1 MAAATSSGGPGDS
14 GSSSGSGKRA
24 GATGS
29 GQAGSSG
36 KGPAKAGKNAPPPLP
51 EPLRVPVADSH
62 THLDMQSGTVR
73 DALAKAAAVG
83 VTTVVQVGC
92 DIAGSRWA
100 AETAA
105 AHESVWATVALH
117 PNEAPRIVLG
127 DPDGWSRQ
135 GAREPG
141 GEAALDAA
149 LDEIDALAGL
159 PQVRGVG
166 ETGLDHFR
174 TGPEGMAAQ
183 ERSFRRHIDMAKR
196 HGKAL
201 VIHDREAHADV
212 LRVLDEEGAP
222 STVVFHCF
230 SGDAEM
236 AKICAGQGYLMS
248 FAGNVTF
255 KNAQPLRDALAVAPL
270 DLLLVETDAPFL
282 TPAPYRGRP
291 NAPYLIPL
299 TLRAMA
305 EVKGVAEDALAE
317 AVAANTAR
325 AFGY

>member
-1 MAAATSSGGPGDS
+1 MPS
-14 GSSSGSGKRA
+14 
-24 GATGS
+24 
-29 GQAGSSG
+29 
-36 KGPAKAGKNAPPPLP
+36 KNADVPPPP
-51 EPLRVPVADSH
+51 PAPLRVAVADSH
-62 THLDMQSGTVR
+62 THLDMQSGTV
-73 DALAKAAAVG
+73 AEGLAKAAAVG

-92 DIAGSRWA
+92 DLRGSRWA

-105 AHESVWATVALH
+105 AHDSVHATVALH

-141 GEAALDAA
+141 GDAA
-149 LDEIDALAGL
+149 LDEALAEIDRLAAL
-159 PQVRGVG
+159 PQVLGVG
-166 ETGLDHFR
+166 ETGLDFFR

-183 ERSFRRHIDMAKR
+183 ERSFRAHIEIAKR

-212 LRVLDEEGAP
+212 LRILKEEGAP
-222 STVVFHCF
+222 ERTVFHCY
-230 SGDAEM
+230 SGDAAM
-236 AKICAGQGYLMS
+236 AEICAEHGYFMS

-255 KNAQPLRDALAVAPL
+255 KNAQDLRDALAVAPL
-270 DLLLVETDAPFL
+270 DLVLVETDAPFL

-291 NAPYLIPL
+291 NAPYLIPV

-305 EVKGVAEDALAE
+305 EVRGIDEDAMAT
-317 AVAANTAR
+317 AVSANTAR

>member
-1 MAAATSSGGPGDS
+1 MSKSTKD
-14 GSSSGSGKRA
+14 
-24 GATGS
+24 
-29 GQAGSSG
+29 
-36 KGPAKAGKNAPPPLP
+36 APPPLP

-62 THLDMQSGTVR
+62 THLDMQDDSVTE
-73 DALAKAAAVG
+73 ALAKAASVG

-92 DIAGSRWA
+92 DVNGSRWA

-105 AHESVWATVALH
+105 AHEAVHATVALH

-127 DPDGWSRQ
+127 DPGGASQPPRAGGGGSRQ
-135 GAREPG
+135 GARAPG
-141 GEAALDAA
+141 GDAALDAA
-149 LDEIDALAGL
+149 LAEIDALAAL
-159 PQVRGVG
+159 PHVRGVG

-174 TGPEGMAAQ
+174 TGPDGMAAQ
-183 ERSFRRHIDMAKR
+183 QRSFRAHIEIAKR

-201 VIHDREAHADV
+201 VIHDREAHDDV
-212 LRVLDEEGAP
+212 LRILREEGAP
-222 STVVFHCF
+222 DTVVFHCY

-236 AKICAGQGYLMS
+236 AKVCAEAGYFMS

-255 KNAQPLRDALAVAPL
+255 KNAQPLRDALAVAPPEL
-270 DLLLVETDAPFL
+270 VLVETDAPFL

-291 NAPYLIPL
+291 NAPYLIPV

-305 EVKGVAEDALAE
+305 EVKGMTEDALAT

-325 AFGY
+325 AFGH